1 MITIEEL
8 KQKYIDHLYDMN
20 LSALNMMDLQSYGY
34 AVKLADD
41 MSKPTYVESMAAMM
55 ATIGNNGMCSCKAE
69 DKAVSVNG

>member
-8 KQKYIDHLYDMN
+8 KQKYIVHLYDMN
-20 LSALNMMDLQSYGY
+20 LSTLNMTELQSYGY

-41 MSKPTYVESMAAMM
+41 MNKPTYAESMAAMM
-55 ATIGNNGMCSCKAE
+55 ASIGNNGMCACKAE